1 MMCPLGCLAGRSALP
16 WNRDGWTPWHAAR
29 PPGASGGANE
39 VGHRS
44 SSPAVAGSGAGLVGG
59 ALVAGVGDASTVRP
73 DSSTGRD
80 GRTSSRP
87 EGRRPALARVADPRP
102 EPTPY
107 SGLPA
112 LSRNLR
118 PDAGGARQAINGLK
132 NEGLVHSEHGRG
144 VFVRTRPTVR
154 RLARNRFT
162 KAWRESGGEGRG
174 LRRGG
179 LKAGEKKLIGAARC
193 SRPRRSPVPPAHA
206 SAKHPLSIL

>member
-1 MMCPLGCLAGRSALP
+1 MPTSHPGQAAEPTKSAIDRARRPWPARVPGWLGERLWLGSGTPAPSGQIPPLG
-16 WNRDGWTPWHAAR
+16 
-29 PPGASGGANE
+29 
-39 VGHRS
+39 V
-44 SSPAVAGSGAGLVGG
+44 
-59 ALVAGVGDASTVRP
+59 
-73 DSSTGRD
+73 TGER
-80 GRTSSRP
+80 GSRP

>member
-1 MMCPLGCLAGRSALP
+1 MPQGHQGQAAEPTKSAIDRARRPWPARVPGWLGERLWLGSGTPAPSGQIPPLG
-16 WNRDGWTPWHAAR
+16 
-29 PPGASGGANE
+29 
-39 VGHRS
+39 V
-44 SSPAVAGSGAGLVGG
+44 
-59 ALVAGVGDASTVRP
+59 
-73 DSSTGRD
+73 TGER
-80 GRTSSRP
+80 GSRP

-162 KAWRESGGEGRG
+162 KAWRESGGKGRG
-174 LRRGG
+174 AYGVEASRR
-179 LKAGEKKLIGAARC
+179 A
-193 SRPRRSPVPPAHA
+193 RRSSSAPPDVAD
-206 SAKHPLSIL
+206 PEVRFLRLTPPPSIPYQSFRARAGRSGGTGRHEPQ